1 MRKIL
6 LVDFV
11 NKKVMGAYEGESQ
24 QVFTVL
30 SPERIEA
37 AKRSTEAID
46 RINLLIS
53 QIKRAIDEEKNN
65 R

>member
-11 NKKVMGAYEGESQ
+11 NKKVTGAYEGESQ

-30 SPERIEA
+30 NPERIEA
-37 AKRSTEAID
+37 VKRSTEAID